1 MSAIQP
7 VLAKQFELLSLAAKP
22 DLVSVRGKT
31 TSVSNECINT
41 HPYTVILP
49 LNYNSEMRD

>member
-31 TSVSNECINT
+31 TSVSNECINM

>member
-7 VLAKQFELLSLAAKP
+7 VLAKQFKLLSLAAKP

-31 TSVSNECINT
+31 TVSNECINM

>member
-7 VLAKQFELLSLAAKP
+7 VLAKQFKLLSLAAKP
-22 DLVSVRGKT
+22 DLVSVRQKT
-31 TSVSNECINT
+31 TSVSNESVNM
-41 HPYTVILP
+41 HPYPVILP